1 MTGGGGEAGGT
12 IADFIAG
19 SRRGASERK
28 ATPAIVRA
36 ITHPTKSAI
45 AADTLTSGA
54 PRSTDTGDDT
64 GAVSSTFGTNS
75 NVGCGDAS
83 GFGQSGA
90 SSAVGM
96 VRGSRPV
103 ADTLDARLGA
113 SDNDVLTGATAGV
126 GGGGGGG
133 TGAGMI
139 GAISCPMVRSCES
152 SESNDSNACSTV
164 TSGSSSRL
172 AAS

>member
-1 MTGGGGEAGGT
+1 MTGGGGEAGRT

-19 SRRGASERK
+19 SRRGASERN

-64 GAVSSTFGTNS
+64 EAVSSTFGANAT
-75 NVGCGDAS
+75 VAC

-103 ADTLDARLGA
+103 VDTLDTRLGA